1 MSARRNIS
9 RRDFLK
15 AGSAGAALLGV
26 GLAAG
31 CSDEEGAATGSP
43 DSRARS
49 GAAAGGSR
57 APDNAIA
64 ERFTE
69 LTRETEWRRAD
80 AVPVAFR
87 TYHPQG
93 MTRVGDSFFVS
104 SVETIVEPK
113 EYEEPR
119 NGYDRS
125 AGEGVGHLF
134 EFGMDGELF
143 NQTELG
149 EGTIYHPGGIDY
161 DGEHIW
167 VPVAE
172 YRPDSH
178 SIVYR
183 VDPKTLKATEV
194 FRFPDHIGGVLR
206 NTEENTLHGVSWGS
220 RRLYRW
226 TLDESLEVK
235 DADRPPEELSTPNR
249 QHYID
254 YQDCQYLGGGKA
266 LCSGVV
272 VYETPKDPEFYFGG
286 IDLVDLQNNSPAYQI
301 PVTLWT
307 EDGLVMTH
315 NPFLVEER
323 DGGLRFYFMPEDDDS
338 RLFIYD
344 L

>member
-1 MSARRNIS
+1 MSLRGNYS

-15 AGSAGAALLGV
+15 AGGAGAALLGL
-26 GLAAG
+26 GLAVG
-31 CSDEEGAATGSP
+31 CSDEKGTTAGST
-43 DSRARS
+43 DSKAKS
-49 GAAAGGSR
+49 GAAGSGSGE
-57 APDNAIA
+57 PDTSLA
-64 ERFTE
+64 ERFTN
-69 LTRETEWRRAD
+69 LTRETEWRRVG
-80 AVPVAFR
+80 AVPVGFR

-104 SVETIVEPK
+104 SVETIVEPE
-113 EYEEPR
+113 EYEQPR
-119 NGYDRS
+119 DGYDRS

-134 EFGMDGELF
+134 EFGMDGELL

-172 YRPDSH
+172 YRPDSR

-183 VDPKTLKATEV
+183 VDPKSLEATEV
-194 FRFPDHIGGVLR
+194 FRYPDHIGGIVR

-226 TLDESLEVK
+226 TLDDSLEAK
-235 DADRPPEELSTPNR
+235 DAGRPPEELSTPNR

-254 YQDCQYLGGGKA
+254 YQDFQYLGSGMV

-272 VYETPKDPEFYFGG
+272 VYETPKDPELYFGG
-286 IDLVDLQNNSPAYQI
+286 IDLVNLQDNSPAHQI

-315 NPFLVEER
+315 NPFFVEER

-338 RLFIYD
+338 RLFIHD
-344 L
+344 T

>member
-1 MSARRNIS
+1 MSVRRNIS

-31 CSDEEGAATGSP
+31 CSDEEDAATRSP
-43 DSRARS
+43 DSKAKS
-49 GAAAGGSR
+49 GAAAGSSSEL
-57 APDNAIA
+57 DSSIA
-64 ERFTE
+64 EHFTK
-69 LTRETEWRRAD
+69 LTRETEWRRTG
-80 AVPVAFR
+80 AVPVKFR

-104 SVETIVEPK
+104 SVETIVEPE

-119 NGYDRS
+119 DGYDRS

-172 YRPDSH
+172 YRPDSR

-183 VDPKTLKATEV
+183 VDPNTLKATEV

-206 NTEENTLHGVSWGS
+206 NTEENALHGVSWGS

-226 TLDESLEVK
+226 TLDDSLEAK

-254 YQDCQYLGGGKA
+254 YQDCQYLGSGMA

-286 IDLVDLQNNSPAYQI
+286 IDLVDLRNNSPAYQI

-307 EDGLVMTH
+307 EDGLVMTL
-315 NPFLVEER
+315 NPFFVEER

-344 L
+344 V